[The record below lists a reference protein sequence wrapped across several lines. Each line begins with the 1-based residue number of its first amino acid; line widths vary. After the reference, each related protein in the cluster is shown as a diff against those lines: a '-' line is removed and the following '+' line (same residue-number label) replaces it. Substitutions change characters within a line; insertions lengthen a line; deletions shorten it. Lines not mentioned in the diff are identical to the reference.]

1 MKTGIIISGGWT
13 DARLCKDVID
23 AYNGIKKMRGI
34 RVPEGGDRPRIIA
47 ADRGLLT
54 CRAMGV
60 KPDYIVGDF
69 DSAGEEVLRSYVDDP
84 QIVIRRFRPEKDLTD
99 TQIAMELALEC
110 GWEEICILGG
120 TGNRLD
126 HVIGNIQMM
135 SLAAEKNA
143 QAIILDAHN
152 RARIVTQGI
161 TIAKNE
167 QWGRFV
173 SMHAFGGNVSGLTLE
188 GFKYPLENYTLRCD
202 ETRCISNEITAE
214 QASISFTEGKLL
226 VIESND

>member
-13 DARLCKDVID
+13 DPRLCKDVID
-23 AYNGIKKMRGI
+23 AYYGKKKLRGI
-34 RVPEGGDRPRIIA
+34 RGAEGKEKPGLIA

-54 CRAMGV
+54 CRAIGV

-69 DSAGEEVLRSYVDDP
+69 DSAGEESLKIYWDDP
-84 QIVIRRFRPEKDLTD
+84 DIVIRKYRPEKDLTD
-99 TQIAMELALEC
+99 TQIAIELALSC
-110 GWEEICILGG
+110 GWKEICVLGG

-126 HVIGNIQMM
+126 HLIGNIQML

-143 QAIILDAHN
+143 DAILIDAHN
-152 RARIVTQGI
+152 RVRIITRGI
-161 TIAKNE
+161 TIRRDE
-167 QWGRFV
+167 QWGSFV
-173 SMHAFGGNVSGLTLE
+173 SLHAFGGRVSGLTLE
-188 GFKYPLENYTLRCD
+188 GFKYPLENYTLCCD

-214 QASISFTEGKLL
+214 EARVSFTDGKLI